1 MTGCTSHVY
10 KIALCSIILLLNA
23 CSSGSRYNSPSA
35 NQHIVRSGETLS
47 SIAQRYGKNVTD
59 LVRWNDIGDGSLIYP
74 GQVIRLSPSASKS
87 SRTKKSSGGGTTS
100 GGNQKLPA
108 IPAQPA
114 PAWRWPSEGK
124 VATEFGSRPGS
135 GTGLLIAGKVGEPV
149 RAAAG
154 GRVVYAGSGL
164 IGYGKLIILKHND
177 TYLSAYGYNN
187 SLRVR
192 EGDSVRKGQ
201 RIATIGEG
209 PGREPRLH
217 FEIRRNGEPVNPRRY
232 LPAR

>member
-1 MTGCTSHVY
+1 MTGCTSHAHNFV
-10 KIALCSIILLLNA
+10 LCSIILLLNG
-23 CSSGSRYNSPSA
+23 CSSGSRYDSPSA

-47 SIAQRYGKNVTD
+47 SIASRYGKNVSD

-74 GQVIRLSPSASKS
+74 GQVINLSSTAKNS
-87 SRTKKSSGGGTTS
+87 SRAKSNSK
-100 GGNQKLPA
+100 QKLPA

-114 PAWRWPSEGK
+114 PAWRWPSDGK
-124 VATEFGSRPGS
+124 VATEFGGRPGS
-135 GTGLLIAGKVGEPV
+135 GTGLLIAGKVGDPV
-149 RAAAG
+149 RAVAG

-164 IGYGKLIILKHND
+164 IGYGKLIIIKHND

-187 SLRVR
+187 SLLVR
-192 EGDSVRKGQ
+192 EGDSVKKGQ
-201 RIATIGEG
+201 RIATMGEG